1 MSLEIEWLDLRSPAI
16 MWMVKVAQLH
26 RLTASENDVD
36 RPEVRRSTIEAGLSN
51 FLTFSYPSIF
61 LPRHIIVAVCFSAIS
76 LYHI

>member
-36 RPEVRRSTIEAGLSN
+36 RPEVRRSTIEAGL
-51 FLTFSYPSIF
+51 
-61 LPRHIIVAVCFSAIS
+61 
-76 LYHI
+76 